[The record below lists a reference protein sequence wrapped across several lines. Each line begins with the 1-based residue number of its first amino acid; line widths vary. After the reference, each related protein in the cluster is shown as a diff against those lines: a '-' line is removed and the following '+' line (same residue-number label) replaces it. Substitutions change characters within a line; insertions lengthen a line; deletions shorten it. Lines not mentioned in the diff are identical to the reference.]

1 MEAVNKKSLI
11 FYAIGIV
18 SGIIFFVLLGF
29 RLDLFNFRANNIKQV
44 PKSPSEK
51 ESWMNII
58 RNGRKIGYSHRSLV
72 KTKTGFSI
80 SDKTYIRVKVMG
92 MVQGMQMKTEAGID
106 KNSALSSFSFNL
118 NSGVFNFYVK
128 GKVEGKTLKA
138 FINEKEIKFPLDQPI
153 YLFSQIID
161 VARTGLFKTGDS
173 KTFHIFDPSSMSRQP
188 VSITKLDFERIK
200 ISGELIKAE
209 KYLIEYMGIS
219 QTLWADETGDVL
231 MEKGLMG
238 ITMVKASQS
247 EAVSGFADAKTE
259 DLTEA
264 FAIASNIK
272 IKKPEELGFIKINI
286 YGADRAF
293 FLNGGRQNLLGN
305 QLTVTKEKLPDSGQY
320 QNNEEEIFLR
330 SSPAIQSDHPLIKQK
345 TVEIISLN
353 DSQLIK
359 AEKIL
364 NWMR

>member
-1 MEAVNKKSLI
+1 
-11 FYAIGIV
+11 
-18 SGIIFFVLLGF
+18 
-29 RLDLFNFRANNIKQV
+29 
-44 PKSPSEK
+44 
-51 ESWMNII
+51 
-58 RNGRKIGYSHRSLV
+58 
-72 KTKTGFSI
+72 
-80 SDKTYIRVKVMG
+80 
-92 MVQGMQMKTEAGID
+92 
-106 KNSALSSFSFNL
+106 
-118 NSGVFNFYVK
+118 
-128 GKVEGKTLKA
+128 
-138 FINEKEIKFPLDQPI
+138 
-153 YLFSQIID
+153 
-161 VARTGLFKTGDS
+161 
-173 KTFHIFDPSSMSRQP
+173 
-188 VSITKLDFERIK
+188 
-200 ISGELIKAE
+200 
-209 KYLIEYMGIS
+209 MGIS

-345 TVEIISLN
+345 TAEIISLN

-364 NWMR
+364 NWIYNNIEKQPTLSVPNAYETLKNRTGDCNEHAVLFAAMARACRIPAQIETGLVYLNGRFYYHAWNNLYLGKWITADATLGQMPADVTHIRLIRGETREQIDLIRAIGAIKIEIIETSK